1 MATTCSQAIKL
12 FEQKTETSAA
22 EAKEIN
28 LCNQNLVKLD
38 SKVLSN
44 LAQCEKLSLSTN
56 SIERMVS
63 LSGMT
68 ELKILSLGRNNL
80 KKIEK
85 ASTEVIT
92 VPLLYKLILTLPS
105 LTSSLLGYACD
116 HWC

>member
-1 MATTCSQAIKL
+1 MAATTCSQAIKL
-12 FEQKTETSAA
+12 FEQKTETPAA

-38 SKVLSN
+38 TRVLST
-44 LAQCEKLSLSTN
+44 LSSCEKLSLSTN

-68 ELKILSLGRNNL
+68 ELKILSLGRNSL

-85 ASTEVIT
+85 VSN
-92 VPLLYKLILTLPS
+92 ILN
-105 LTSSLLGYACD
+105 
-116 HWC
+116 

>member
-22 EAKEIN
+22 ESKEIN

-38 SKVLSN
+38 TKVLSG
-44 LAQCEKLSLSTN
+44 LSSCEKLSLSTN

-85 ASTEVIT
+85 ASTYFCLSSRVVVDELFV
-92 VPLLYKLILTLPS
+92 LLYWFCTF
-105 LTSSLLGYACD
+105 TSKY
-116 HWC
+116 